1 MQETFLTEFQKRG
14 YFNQCTDESG
24 LIELMSKSK
33 IKAYIG
39 FDCTAPSLHVG
50 SLMQIMCL
58 RLLQKYG
65 HQPIVLLGGGTT
77 LIGDPS
83 GKEETRK
90 ILDKKEIDKNIKSIE
105 NVFKIFLK
113 SKNSKTKPIFVNN
126 YAWLSKLNYINFLRE
141 IGKHFTIN
149 KMLTFD
155 SVKLRLEREQSL
167 SYMEFNYMM
176 LQAYDFYELNRRYKC
191 ILQMGGSDQWGNI
204 INGIDLIKRKDKK
217 LVYGLTTPLLTL
229 SSGAKMGKTE
239 KGAIWLNKK
248 MLSPYDYWQFWRNTD
263 DNDVF
268 NFLKLFT
275 DLDLEQIDSLKNNG
289 QDINKVKILL
299 ANEATTMLH
308 GVKAAKDSEI
318 TAQKTFVDKSIG
330 KDLPII
336 KVKKNTIAKGIN
348 IFDLVLQTKL
358 ANSKGEI
365 RRMIK
370 NNGLKINNEVLKD
383 ETKIINQNN
392 FDENNNMKGFS
403 RKKTTRNSK
412 DYLAFSFFCF
422 LIFSTALTINL
433 GVKVLIGFTVV
444 LISFGEPFILK
455 LTPTTPSP
463 VFFPTRISPTTGIEA
478 IIEFNLV
485 AGTKV
490 PRKLTVFPLST

>member
-1 MQETFLTEFQKRG
+1 MQETFLTEFKKRG
-14 YFNQCTDESG
+14 YFSQCTDSSG
-24 LIELMSKSK
+24 LSELMSKGK

-90 ILDKKEIDKNIKSIE
+90 ILTKKEIDKNIKSIE
-105 NVFKIFLK
+105 DVFKIFLK

-126 YAWLSKLNYINFLRE
+126 YSWLSKLNYINFLRE

-149 KMLTFD
+149 KMLTFE

-176 LQAYDFYELNRRYKC
+176 LQAYDFYELNKRHKC
-191 ILQMGGSDQWGNI
+191 ILQIGGSDQWGNI
-204 INGIDLIKRKDKK
+204 VNGTDLIKRKEKK
-217 LVYGLTTPLLTL
+217 FSYGLTTPLLTL

-239 KGAIWLNKK
+239 RGAIWLNKK
-248 MLSPYDYWQFWRNTD
+248 MLSPYDYWQFWRNT
-263 DNDVF
+263 NDEDVI

-275 DLDLEQIDSLKNNG
+275 DIDIEKIESLQSRNK
-289 QDINKVKILL
+289 DINKLKVLL

-308 GVKAAKDSEI
+308 GSKAAKDSEL
-318 TAQKTFVDKSIG
+318 TAQKTFGNKSIG
-330 KDLPII
+330 KNLPII
-336 KVKKNTIAKGIN
+336 KVKRNIIISGIN
-348 IFDLVLQTKL
+348 ILDLVIQTKL
-358 ANSKGEI
+358 GNSKSEV

-370 NNGLKINNEVLKD
+370 NNGLKINNEVVTD
-383 ETKIINQNN
+383 ETKTINQND
-392 FDENNNMKGFS
+392 FDQDNNMKVSHG
-403 RKKTTRNSK
+403 KKQHV
-412 DYLAFSFFCF
+412 
-422 LIFSTALTINL
+422 I
-433 GVKVLIGFTVV
+433 VK
-444 LISFGEPFILK
+444 
-455 LTPTTPSP
+455 
-463 VFFPTRISPTTGIEA
+463 
-478 IIEFNLV
+478 II
-485 AGTKV
+485 
-490 PRKLTVFPLST
+490 

>member
-14 YFNQCTDESG
+14 YFNQCTDQSALG
-24 LIELMSKSK
+24 ILMSKSK

-90 ILDKKEIDKNIKSIE
+90 ILDKKEINKNIKSIE

-126 YAWLSKLNYINFLRE
+126 YSWLSKLNYINFLRE
-141 IGKHFTIN
+141 IGKYFTIN

-155 SVKLRLEREQSL
+155 SIKLRLEREQSL

-176 LQAYDFYELNRRYKC
+176 LQAYDFYELNKRHKC
-191 ILQMGGSDQWGNI
+191 VLQIGGSDQWGNI
-204 INGIDLIKRKDKK
+204 VNGTDLIKRKEKIQT
-217 LVYGLTTPLLTL
+217 YGLTTPLLTL

-263 DNDVF
+263 DKDVI

-275 DLDLEQIDSLKNNG
+275 DLDIKKVDDLKNNK
-289 QDINKVKILL
+289 DINELKILL
-299 ANEATTMLH
+299 ANQTTTMLH
-308 GVKAAKDSEI
+308 GSKAAKDSEA
-318 TAQKTFVDKSIG
+318 TAKKTFKDRSVG
-330 KDLPII
+330 KDLPTVKI
-336 KVKKNTIAKGIN
+336 KKNEIVNGIN
-348 IFDLVLQTKL
+348 ILDLVLLTKL
-358 ANSKGEI
+358 ATSKGEI

-370 NNGLKINNEVLKD
+370 NNGLKINNELITEDK
-383 ETKIINQNN
+383 KMFYQNN
-392 FDENNNMKGFS
+392 FDQ
-403 RKKTTRNSK
+403 NS
-412 DYLAFSFFCF
+412 
-422 LIFSTALTINL
+422 
-433 GVKVLIGFTVV
+433 
-444 LISFGEPFILK
+444 ILK
-455 LTPTTPSP
+455 VSHGKKQHVIVKIT
-463 VFFPTRISPTTGIEA
+463 
-478 IIEFNLV
+478 
-485 AGTKV
+485 
-490 PRKLTVFPLST
+490 

>member
-14 YFNQCTDESG
+14 YFNQCTDQSS
-24 LIELMSKSK
+24 LDELMSKSK

-126 YAWLSKLNYINFLRE
+126 YSWLSKLNYINFLRE

-176 LQAYDFYELNRRYKC
+176 LQSYDFYELNKRHKC
-191 ILQMGGSDQWGNI
+191 VLQIGGSDQWGNI
-204 INGIDLIKRKDKK
+204 VNGTDLIKRKDKK
-217 LVYGLTTPLLTL
+217 LVYGLTTPLITL

-239 KGAIWLNKK
+239 RGAVWLNKK

-263 DNDVF
+263 DKDVI

-275 DLDLEQIDSLKNNG
+275 DLEIEKIDNLKNN
-289 QDINKVKILL
+289 QDINELKILL
-299 ANEATTMLH
+299 ANEATAMLH
-308 GVKAAKDSEI
+308 GSKAAKDSEA
-318 TAQKTFVDKSIG
+318 TAKKTFKDRSVG
-330 KDLPII
+330 KDLPTI
-336 KVKKNTIAKGIN
+336 KIKKNQISNGIN
-348 IFDLVLQTKL
+348 ILDLVVLTKL
-358 ANSKGEI
+358 SSSKGGV

-370 NNGLKINNEVLKD
+370 NNGLKINNETITD
-383 ETKIINQNN
+383 ENKVFYEDSFNQNSNMKVSHGKKQHVIVKII
-392 FDENNNMKGFS
+392 
-403 RKKTTRNSK
+403 
-412 DYLAFSFFCF
+412 
-422 LIFSTALTINL
+422 
-433 GVKVLIGFTVV
+433 
-444 LISFGEPFILK
+444 
-455 LTPTTPSP
+455 
-463 VFFPTRISPTTGIEA
+463 
-478 IIEFNLV
+478 
-485 AGTKV
+485 
-490 PRKLTVFPLST
+490 

>member
-1 MQETFLTEFQKRG
+1 MQDTFLTEFEKRG
-14 YFNQCTDESG
+14 YFSQCTDRTG
-24 LIELMSKSK
+24 LNDLMSKGK

-39 FDCTAPSLHVG
+39 FDCTAASLHVG

-90 ILDKKEIDKNIKSIE
+90 ILSKNEINQNIKSIE
-105 NVFKIFLK
+105 KIFKIFLK

-126 YAWLSKLNYINFLRE
+126 YSWLSKLNYINFLRE

-149 KMLTFD
+149 KMLSFD

-176 LQAYDFYELNRRYKC
+176 LQAYDFYELNKRQKC
-191 ILQMGGSDQWGNI
+191 ILQIGGSDQWGNI
-204 INGIDLIKRKDKK
+204 VNGTDLIKRKEKK
-217 LVYGLTTPLLTL
+217 ITYGLTTPLLTL
-229 SSGAKMGKTE
+229 ASGAKMGKTE

-263 DNDVF
+263 DKDVI

-275 DLDLEQIDSLKNNG
+275 DMDIQRIESLKNSN
-289 QDINKVKILL
+289 QDINKLKVLL

-308 GVKAAKDSEI
+308 GSKSAKDSEL
-318 TAQKTFVDKSIG
+318 TAQKTFSDKSIG
-330 KDLPII
+330 KNLPVI
-336 KVKKNTIAKGIN
+336 KINKNTVKNGMN
-348 IFDLVLQTKL
+348 ILDVVILTKL
-358 ANSKGEI
+358 ANSKSEI

-370 NNGLKINNEVLKD
+370 NNGLRINNEIVAD
-383 ETKIINQNN
+383 ETKVINQNN
-392 FDENNNMKGFS
+392 FDENNNMKVSHG
-403 RKKTTRNSK
+403 KKQHV
-412 DYLAFSFFCF
+412 
-422 LIFSTALTINL
+422 I
-433 GVKVLIGFTVV
+433 VK
-444 LISFGEPFILK
+444 
-455 LTPTTPSP
+455 
-463 VFFPTRISPTTGIEA
+463 
-478 IIEFNLV
+478 II
-485 AGTKV
+485 
-490 PRKLTVFPLST
+490 